1 MSQESVISSSAS
13 ENTKQAPL
21 LYNLSLVN
29 RALEA
34 INIKPIPED
43 KADDS
48 PTIHKK
54 LQEMNKHIC
63 GMLKVETPKSS
74 GDRVLEQ
81 FIIEYDHLNNS
92 DQYRILTSMPRD
104 TNQSFLQKTFGV
116 KKLKAKRAKECQ
128 QEKGLLSTPD
138 PKPGNRVPSDTL
150 QIVKEFY
157 QSDKVSRQMA
167 GMRDC
172 VTMKVNGNKEKVQK
186 KMLLCTLYEAY
197 TLFKEDNPDIKIS
210 FGKFAEVRP
219 KNVFLPGSAG
229 THVVCVCSYHQNPK
243 LMIVNSQIS
252 THKSFKRITENED
265 GNRYTGEIKYNHLI
279 AQMMCNPPS
288 VSY

>member
-1 MSQESVISSSAS
+1 MSSESIILFSAS

-29 RALEA
+29 KVLKA

-48 PTIHKK
+48 PTIHDK
-54 LQEMNKHIC
+54 LQEMNTHIC
-63 GMLKVETPKSS
+63 RMLKVETHKST
-74 GDRVLEQ
+74 GDKVLEQ
-81 FIIEYDHLNNS
+81 FIIEYDQMNNS
-92 DQYRILTSMPRD
+92 DQYRILTSMPRN

-128 QEKGLLSTPD
+128 QEKGLLSTLD
-138 PKPGNRVPSDTL
+138 LKPGNRVPSDTL

-172 VTMKVNGNKEKVQK
+172 VTTKVNGNKEKVQK

-219 KNVFLPGSAG
+219 KNVVLPWICWNPCCLCMFLPPESKAND
-229 THVVCVCSYHQNPK
+229 S
-243 LMIVNSQIS
+243 
-252 THKSFKRITENED
+252 
-265 GNRYTGEIKYNHLI
+265 
-279 AQMMCNPPS
+279 
-288 VSY
+288 

>member
-1 MSQESVISSSAS
+1 
-13 ENTKQAPL
+13 
-21 LYNLSLVN
+21 
-29 RALEA
+29 
-34 INIKPIPED
+34 
-43 KADDS
+43 
-48 PTIHKK
+48 
-54 LQEMNKHIC
+54 MNKHIC
-63 GMLKVETPKSS
+63 GMSKVETPKSS

-81 FIIEYDHLNNS
+81 FIIEYDQMNNS

-138 PKPGNRVPSDTL
+138 QNLENTVPSDTL

-172 VTMKVNGNKEKVQK
+172 VTMKVNGKKEKVQK

-197 TLFKEDNPDIKIS
+197 PLFKEYNPDIKLVL
-210 FGKFAEVRP
+210 G
-219 KNVFLPGSAG
+219 
-229 THVVCVCSYHQNPK
+229 
-243 LMIVNSQIS
+243 
-252 THKSFKRITENED
+252 
-265 GNRYTGEIKYNHLI
+265 YTGGKTKKCGFLFICWNSSSL
-279 AQMMCNPPS
+279 
-288 VSY
+288 